1 MHKKKFFAKLVL
13 ASVLTGG
20 INFLPAVPIFHAG
33 NFQVSVAHAEIKT
46 FAAKNTAMTDVE
58 SLTNAAKST
67 AQERALNLAQ
77 KKAETFLKTLSPTL
91 RGRLTDEDISAVV
104 INNFKIVNA
113 PLYRKL
119 YYQAV
124 DENGNDLGRNGE
136 IYEATVTIN
145 IDTAALDKYRKL
157 GAQDR
162 EKLIKQA
169 QNAQAAF
176 EEIDRDFEELRKNA
190 RTKSP
195 KQLQADINKF
205 DAKISKAEKSRKK
218 NQSATPPAIV
228 QDKPAITENKP
239 APPVT
244 NQPMQF
250 SQPVEIGGFGWSN
263 LHGGVVITGASYVSE
278 TPIKHGKSV
287 ARWEYSKGTAR
298 FGDGKEA
305 VYLHYAQRTNF
316 RIGSND
322 INGTLVYND
331 MWATILKVSA
341 KNGYTMYFLK
351 KLFDAPAPSYH
362 YILIGQRPDG
372 KWVKYFNTEDLCK
385 QYFGKSKNV
394 SIQKVTSNGD
404 SIILKYAR
412 STHPSYAMAGYFYE
426 KEADEFGEFRFKWDE
441 KAQWFSVEKI
451 TY

>member
-104 INNFKIVNA
+104 INNFKIVNT

-176 EEIDRDFEELRKNA
+176 EEIDRDFEELRKNS

-250 SQPVEIGGFGWSN
+250 SQPVEIGGIGFPIQAPY
-263 LHGGVVITGASYVSE
+263 HGYVVKDATNNNGESYFENSKL
-278 TPIKHGKSV
+278 IGKPF
-287 ARWEYSKGTAR
+287 YSYTRGTAR
-298 FGDGKEA
+298 WGDGEDALYCNYNYNNNSIKFGGKNNYIIETSDT
-305 VYLHYAQRTNF
+305 YKRIF
-316 RIGSND
+316 RINTNSG
-322 INGTLVYND
+322 ITLYNI
-331 MWATILKVSA
+331 WQFS
-341 KNGYTMYFLK
+341 GYTIFN
-351 KLFDAPAPSYH
+351 
-362 YILIGQRPDG
+362 IIGRQKDG
-372 KWVKYFNTEDLCK
+372 KWVSYIDCTKIAKT
-385 QYFGKSKNV
+385 YFGGHIAYKKR
-394 SIQKVTSNGD
+394 NGVFYYEPKFQND
-404 SIILKYAR
+404 TIIVKYENY
-412 STHPSYAMAGYFYE
+412 TDMG
-426 KEADEFGEFRFKWDE
+426 KMINQGEFRFKWDE
-441 KAQWFSVEKI
+441 KAQWFGVEQIK
-451 TY
+451 Y

>member
-1 MHKKKFFAKLVL
+1 MHKKKFLAKLVL

-77 KKAETFLKTLSPTL
+77 KKAETFLKTFSPTL

-157 GAQDR
+157 GAQQR

-228 QDKPAITENKP
+228 QDKPAITEDKP

-250 SQPVEIGGFGWSN
+250 SQPVKIGELNLPPMGFFEITKADY
-263 LHGGVVITGASYVSE
+263 HKGVPCTV
-278 TPIKHGKSV
+278 
-287 ARWEYSKGTAR
+287 KGYEHLGLYEKGIAR
-298 FGDGKEA
+298 FGNGEDA
-305 VYLHYAQRTNF
+305 LYFHYDAKNSRFTEMVIRFGSQDIKNTIEDSVGIPTIIWKIKTNTGRIFYMLEHGDAAGFGAQRT
-316 RIGSND
+316 
-322 INGTLVYND
+322 
-331 MWATILKVSA
+331 
-341 KNGYTMYFLK
+341 
-351 KLFDAPAPSYH
+351 
-362 YILIGQRPDG
+362 LIGKNEKG
-372 KWVKYFNTEDLCK
+372 TFVKYFNTYKIKDTYLGERNHRGIGDEWNK
-385 QYFGKSKNV
+385 FYFQKDTIIIRYGKYGRVNRF
-394 SIQKVTSNGD
+394 N
-404 SIILKYAR
+404 
-412 STHPSYAMAGYFYE
+412 AM
-426 KEADEFGEFRFKWDE
+426 GEFRFKWDE
-441 KAQWFSVEKI
+441 KAQWFGVEHIK
-451 TY
+451 Y

>member
-1 MHKKKFFAKLVL
+1 MHKKKFLAKLVL

-228 QDKPAITENKP
+228 QDKPAITEDKP
-239 APPVT
+239 ALPVT

-250 SQPVEIGGFGWSN
+250 SQPVKLGMVSISQVGKGAGGYFFLDESN
-263 LHGGVVITGASYVSE
+263 NEGTPKDYHSYYKKY
-278 TPIKHGKSV
+278 I
-287 ARWEYSKGTAR
+287 YSKGIAR
-298 FGDGKEA
+298 YGNGEDA
-305 VYLHYAQRTNF
+305 LYIHYDDKSGCNV
-316 RIGSND
+316 GSKD
-322 INGTLVYND
+322 IKNTQKVGLFCDVVEKITTSKGITLYSFNNIYGPLSEFQIVGRQ
-331 MWATILKVSA
+331 K
-341 KNGYTMYFLK
+341 
-351 KLFDAPAPSYH
+351 
-362 YILIGQRPDG
+362 DG
-372 KWVKYFNTEDLCK
+372 KWVKYIDTDNIVKT
-385 QYFGKSKNV
+385 YFGTNEHGYKAVDIVFDLTCRNDTL
-394 SIQKVTSNGD
+394 IM
-404 SIILKYAR
+404 KYKHLR
-412 STHPSYAMAGYFYE
+412 GSRGRNYE
-426 KEADEFGEFRFKWDE
+426 GEFRFKWDE
-441 KAQWFSVEKI
+441 AAQWFSVEQIK
-451 TY
+451 Y